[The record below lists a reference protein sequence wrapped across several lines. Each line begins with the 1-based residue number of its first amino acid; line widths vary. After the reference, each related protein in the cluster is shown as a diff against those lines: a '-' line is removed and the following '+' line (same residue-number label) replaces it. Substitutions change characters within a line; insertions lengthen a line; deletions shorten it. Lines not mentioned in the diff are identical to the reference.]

1 MTNDKKFFKVQ
12 IGKLQINDIGYF
24 ETSNIFFNILTDIT
38 MHDNAYHKK
47 NNTIYIMFKINY
59 QEITIGFY
67 FKEDNL
73 LCFIN

>member
-38 MHDNAYHKK
+38 MH
-47 NNTIYIMFKINY
+47 TR
-59 QEITIGFY
+59 
-67 FKEDNL
+67 
-73 LCFIN
+73 